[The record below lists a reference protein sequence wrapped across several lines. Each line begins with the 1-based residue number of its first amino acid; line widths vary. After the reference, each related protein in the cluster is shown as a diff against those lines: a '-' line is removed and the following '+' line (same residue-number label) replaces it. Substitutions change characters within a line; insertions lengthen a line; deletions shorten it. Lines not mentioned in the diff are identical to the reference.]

1 MSFPFCS
8 RLNLKKKENFFNFN
22 LGGLFGI
29 CFEVEGGGKIT
40 PSCLKLGIWHL
51 STDPYVIL
59 EDIPFSIK
67 TLLILLMSAFICEKL
82 AFFGQNSTFTESNN
96 VRAF

>member
-1 MSFPFCS
+1 MSFPFSS

-29 CFEVEGGGKIT
+29 CFEVERGGKIT
-40 PSCLKLGIWHL
+40 PSCLKLRIWHL
-51 STDPYVIL
+51 STDPYGVL

-82 AFFGQNSTFTESNN
+82 LKAIM
-96 VRAF
+96 